1 LSIGVGDQAAPMS
14 GTGMLYVDDVWLYS
28 PLPTEPDPNATAE
41 E

>member
-1 LSIGVGDQAAPMS
+1 
-14 GTGMLYVDDVWLYS
+14 MLFVDDVWLYS